1 MIKSGNSQEPQVSDA
16 ATADIINKEARDLIV
31 LRYMAQQV
39 RMVLSAIE
47 QPVSVSSPLYSSL
60 EVRGQRKQRIIM
72 YNPQALQQNTT
83 LSFVGFVSGKQK
95 TVDPSIDSE
104 LLRADALLVK
114 ELVSIPG
121 LLCYSSLEFRTG
133 IWYNLVLFTD
143 PHVKTH
149 LKNGATHRYVAC
161 QLAPR
166 YYQWIR
172 LHSGMMP
179 DGLSANTLLVQKTKY
194 YTCQPL
200 EQCFRVVN
208 SPVSVAQQ
216 ASISV
221 R

>member
-1 MIKSGNSQEPQVSDA
+1 
-16 ATADIINKEARDLIV
+16 
-31 LRYMAQQV
+31 
-39 RMVLSAIE
+39 
-47 QPVSVSSPLYSSL
+47 
-60 EVRGQRKQRIIM
+60 
-72 YNPQALQQNTT
+72 
-83 LSFVGFVSGKQK
+83 
-95 TVDPSIDSE
+95 

-143 PHVKTH
+143 SHVKTH
-149 LKNGATHRYVAC
+149 LKNGATHRYVAR

-166 YYQWIR
+166 YYEWIR

-179 DGLSANTLLVQKTKY
+179 DGLSTNTLLVQKTKY

-208 SPVSVAQQ
+208 FPVSIAKQ
-216 ASISV
+216 AGIFC
-221 R
+221 